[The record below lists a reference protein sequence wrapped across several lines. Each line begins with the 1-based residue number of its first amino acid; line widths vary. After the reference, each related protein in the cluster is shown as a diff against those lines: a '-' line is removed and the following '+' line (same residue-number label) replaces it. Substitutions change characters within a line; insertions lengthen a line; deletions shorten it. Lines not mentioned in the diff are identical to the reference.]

1 MSEAASTGAR
11 RFAPKKVNYAIAPE
25 AMTEDTSYQEK
36 GTDKMVLLLSEYLD
50 NSISALLRLQQFEA
64 GRARAGEP
72 AADREI
78 EVYLV
83 SGGSGK
89 LKEIIV
95 LDWGDGLSLKQVRA
109 RRSARDA
116 APASPPLTRSA
127 RDAAPIPPPLARSVR
142 ARPR

>member
-95 LDWGDGLSLKQVRA
+95 LDWGDGLSLKQVSETLSRA
-109 RRSARDA
+109 TPR
-116 APASPPLTRSA
+116 ASPPLTRSA